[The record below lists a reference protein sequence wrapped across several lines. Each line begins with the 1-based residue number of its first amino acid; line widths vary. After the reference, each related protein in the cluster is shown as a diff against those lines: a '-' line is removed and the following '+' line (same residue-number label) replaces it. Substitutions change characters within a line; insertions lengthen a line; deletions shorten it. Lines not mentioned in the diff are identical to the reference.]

1 MKARLLRLSVRNLLI
16 GLLIVITVL
25 RSDYDTTDPVER
37 VRRYTRW
44 QEFDYVTWT
53 INALFLKQSFAA
65 LDATRYLDLEAQR
78 AVVLDYLDLVADQ
91 NRVRSQINTI
101 YADPNITDPNTAA
114 ADLLALQHQI
124 ERQLQ
129 RQAPLAE
136 AVIQHQ
142 VSTVIADIGLG
153 LARQPVPPPLYHVTS
168 LPRALIV
175 SPRDV
180 IRQDADVSLL
190 PDISQDQI
198 DRLEQEV
205 ETGLDVSALVVPI
218 GGVGIY
224 PTMVMST
231 TDLTWLT
238 EVVAHEWIH
247 NYLTMRPLGV
257 LYYASPQL
265 RIINETTASIAG
277 KEIGQ
282 QVLARYYP
290 EFLPEP
296 APPSQTVPAPDDEPP
311 AAPEPEPFNFR
322 AEMRETRV
330 TVDAL
335 LADGKIEQAEAYM
348 EARRRVFWDNGYRIR
363 RLNQAYFSFYGA
375 YADQPGGAAGEDP
388 VSAAVRGL
396 RAQSPNLAAFINR
409 IAWVTSYESL
419 ARLVQP

>member
-1 MKARLLRLSVRNLLI
+1 MKARLLRLSVRNLLV

-53 INALFLKQSFAA
+53 IDALFLKQSFAA